1 MTTAQKEEPIMND
14 AVSKKAA
21 EQPNGPSRREFLTR
35 AGLLAG
41 GMALLSV
48 PGFRPQS
55 AAAAT
60 VDTRAFT
67 GSTFALEL
75 DGQFID
81 FLKSVEGGFPKAD
94 VIQEPVG
101 PNYIVKKH
109 IGQPKYQD
117 ISIQSDPAMPKPLFD
132 WIAAALTMVY
142 ARKNGAII
150 TADFNRVEQSRLQ
163 FNNALITEFTISACD
178 ASAKDPAYLTIKF
191 APEFTTPLAG
201 KGNILPGVGTKPK
214 AWLPANFR
222 LTIPGLDC
230 SKVSKIEALTV
241 KQAVVPQNIGE
252 VRDLQKQP
260 GKLEFPNLVM
270 YVAESFAG
278 TFYAWFQDMVIKGNA
293 GDNNEKAGTLEFLD
307 PTLKGSLLTIYFNH
321 LGIFGFSP
329 ENSVANVDAVRRVKV
344 EMYCEQ
350 MTLAPVKT

>member
-1 MTTAQKEEPIMND
+1 MDD
-14 AVSKKAA
+14 AESKKAA
-21 EQPNGPSRREFLTR
+21 EKSPGSSRRDFLTR

-41 GMALLSV
+41 GVALLSV
-48 PGFRPQS
+48 SGFRPQS
-55 AAAAT
+55 AAAA
-60 VDTRAFT
+60 VDSRVFVG
-67 GSTFALEL
+67 GSSALEL

-81 FLKSVEGGFPKAD
+81 FLKSAEGGFPKAD
-94 VIQEPVG
+94 VIQEPMG

-109 IGQPKYQD
+109 VGQPKYQD
-117 ISIQSDPAMPKPLFD
+117 IAIQSDLAMPKPLFD
-132 WIAAALTMVY
+132 WIAAALAMTY

-163 FNNALITEFTISACD
+163 FNNALITEFTIPACD
-178 ASAKDPAYLTIKF
+178 GSAKDPGYLTVKF
-191 APEFTTPLAG
+191 APEVTTPLAG
-201 KGNILPGVGTKPK
+201 KGNTLPGVATKPK
-214 AWLPANFR
+214 AWLPSNFR

-230 SKVSKIEALTV
+230 SKVSKIESLTI
-241 KQAVVPQNIGE
+241 KQSVTGSAVGQM
-252 VRDLQKQP
+252 RDVQKEP
-260 GKLEFPNLVM
+260 GKLEFPNLVI

-329 ENSVANVDAVRRVKV
+329 EKLDAGADTIRRVKV

-350 MTLAPVKT
+350 MTLAPVKI